1 MALFTALV
9 AMPERSMNN
18 FSQYMKVDYFEPT
31 KFNSGTQTLTAQNMR
46 MDLLKKHSFQHWL
59 WFYSQKNLH
68 YNNWYEATQIIL
80 VANGIEL
87 LVQWTPYQNLETV
100 FKYN

>member
-31 KFNSGTQTLTAQNMR
+31 KFNSGTQTLTSQNMR
-46 MDLLKKHSFQHWL
+46 MDLLKKNTHFNTGCDFIHKKT
-59 WFYSQKNLH
+59 FNITTDMKLH
-68 YNNWYEATQIIL
+68 KQ
-80 VANGIEL
+80 
-87 LVQWTPYQNLETV
+87 
-100 FKYN
+100 F